1 MRLPI
6 SRLDADYAA
15 VRDVVREAFDQDVIA
30 DLVDRIG
37 SSGNYVPE
45 LSFVAERDGKIV
57 GHIMLSYVDLV
68 GKRSARRVVTLLPV
82 CLARG
87 TGVARRLGGA

>member
-1 MRLPI
+1 MMRLPI

-45 LSFVAERDGKIV
+45 LSFVAARDG
-57 GHIMLSYVDLV
+57 
-68 GKRSARRVVTLLPV
+68 R
-82 CLARG
+82 
-87 TGVARRLGGA
+87 

>member
-1 MRLPI
+1 MMRLPI

-45 LSFVAERDGKIV
+45 LSLVAARDGKIV
-57 GHIMLSYVDLV
+57 GHHIMLSYVDLV
-68 GKRSARRVVTLLPV
+68 GKRSARRVLTLSPVSVLPV
-82 CLARG
+82 EQVLLAD
-87 TGVARRLGGA
+87 